1 MREINKDLKSH
12 FNSLEEKVNAYVREY
27 EIQVERI
34 DLDSNKENIRSKS
47 DKQNMMLADIQE
59 LISEYKKKS
68 KYDNVLTNMAN
79 PYLEGTLQSGR

>member
-1 MREINKDLKSH
+1 MREINKDLKFH

>member
-1 MREINKDLKSH
+1 M
-12 FNSLEEKVNAYVREY
+12 
-27 EIQVERI
+27 
-34 DLDSNKENIRSKS
+34 RSKS

-79 PYLEGTLQSGR
+79 PYMEGTLQSGR